1 MKSYIQR
8 FVFDKL
14 PLRGAFVVLDDV
26 WQTISN
32 QREYPEGIQQFMGEL
47 LVANVLLT
55 ANLKLKGKVITQI
68 QDNPK
73 LDLIVSECTHNLNV
87 RATAKFTKAATI
99 DYQLQYEDC
108 LSSGI
113 LVISVD
119 SEADGKLYQS
129 IVALESGMELS
140 DILNEYMLQSEQLK
154 TFFLFTYTKDRVI
167 GFMLQQLPDPANEH
181 DKDLQ
186 RLFMMANTMHKSELL
201 TNSITT
207 MLHKL
212 FNEDDIVLF
221 DPQDIKFACTCSRER
236 VTNVLRSLGKGEAEM
251 ILADEGVIR
260 ITCDFCNTV
269 YVYDISDVAMIFES
283 LCADMDSISKSIH

>member
-8 FVFDKL
+8 FIFDKL

-26 WQTISN
+26 WQTISS
-32 QREYPEGIQQFMGEL
+32 QREYPEGIEQVIGEL

-55 ANLKLKGKVITQI
+55 ANLKLKGKVTAQI

-73 LDLIVSECTHNLNV
+73 LDLVVSECTNNLNV
-87 RATAKFTKAATI
+87 RATAKFTKAAAA
-99 DYQLQYEDC
+99 DYQIQYEDC
-108 LSSGI
+108 LNSGM

-119 SEADGKLYQS
+119 SENDGKVYQS
-129 IVALESGMELS
+129 IVALERGMELA
-140 DILNEYMLQSEQLK
+140 DILNGYMLQSEQLK
-154 TFFLFTYTKDRVI
+154 TFFLFTYTKNRVI

-181 DKDLQ
+181 EKDLQ
-186 RLFMMANTMHKSELL
+186 RLFMMANTLHKSELL

-236 VTNVLRSLGKGEAEM
+236 VTNVLRSLGKEEADG
-251 ILADEGVIR
+251 ILADEGTIR
-260 ITCDFCNTV
+260 ITCDFCNRV
-269 YVYDISDVAMIFES
+269 YTYDASDVAMIFES
-283 LCADMDSISKSIH
+283 LCADMDSVSKSIH

>member
-8 FVFDKL
+8 FIFDKL

-26 WQTISN
+26 WHTISS
-32 QREYPEGIQQFMGEL
+32 QREYPEGIQRFMGEL

-55 ANLKLKGKVITQI
+55 ANLKLKGKVTIQI

-73 LDLIVSECTHNLNV
+73 LDLIVSESTHDLTV
-87 RATAKFTKAATI
+87 RATAKFTKAATA
-99 DYQLQYEDC
+99 DCQLKYEDC
-108 LSSGI
+108 ISSGA

-129 IVALESGMELS
+129 IVALESGIELS

-154 TFFLFTYTKDRVI
+154 TFFLFTYTKDRVV

-236 VTNVLRSLGKGEAEM
+236 VTNVLRSLGKEEADM
-251 ILADEGVIR
+251 ILSDEGVIR
-260 ITCDFCNTV
+260 ITCDFCNMV
-269 YVYDISDVAMIFES
+269 YIFDAPDVALIFES

>member
-8 FVFDKL
+8 FMFDKL

-26 WQTISN
+26 WQTIVN
-32 QREYPEGIQQFMGEL
+32 QREYPEGVQQLLGEL

-55 ANLKLKGKVITQI
+55 ANLKLKGKITAQI

-73 LDLIVSECTHNLNV
+73 LDLAVSECTHNLTV
-87 RATAKFTKAATI
+87 RATAKFTKASEE
-99 DYQLQYEDC
+99 DYQIHYEDC
-108 LSSGI
+108 LKGGM
-113 LVISVD
+113 LVISID
-119 SEADGKLYQS
+119 AENDGKVYQS
-129 IVALESGMELS
+129 IVALESGMDLAEV
-140 DILNEYMLQSEQLK
+140 LNEYMLQSEQLK
-154 TFFLFTYTKDRVI
+154 TFFIFTYTKNRVI
-167 GFMLQQLPDPANEH
+167 GFMLQQLPDPANVH

-186 RLFMMANTMHKSELL
+186 RLFMMANTLHKSELL

-236 VTNVLRSLGKGEAEM
+236 VTNVLRSLGKDEADG
-251 ILADEGVIR
+251 IIADEGSIR
-260 ITCDFCNTV
+260 ITCDFCNAV
-269 YVYDISDVAMIFES
+269 YTYDSSDVVMIFES
-283 LCADMDSISKSIH
+283 LCADMENMSKSIH